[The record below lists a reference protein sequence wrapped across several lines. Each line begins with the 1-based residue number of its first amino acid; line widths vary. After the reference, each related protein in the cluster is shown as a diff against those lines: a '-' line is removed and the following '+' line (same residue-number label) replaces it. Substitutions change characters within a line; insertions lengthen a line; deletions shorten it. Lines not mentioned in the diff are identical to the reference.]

1 MARHDRAAHGRQLLP
16 LILVSAAICT
26 VAMLT
31 AAPALAS
38 SPAETF
44 VQQNV
49 DKGIAILKDKSMDDS
64 DRRAAIRK
72 LLANLLDTKK
82 IGLFALGAA
91 RDTAPQGVLDAYV
104 SAFNDFMIASYVS
117 RLDGYGGQSLNVTSS
132 VERAPGDFIVTAV
145 LVDPSAP
152 ADPDPVKIVF
162 RVLDENGA
170 LALVDASIAGVWLGL
185 AQRDDFGGYLSQHQ
199 GSIPALT
206 AHLQAMTANFNA
218 QAGSTRAP

>member
-1 MARHDRAAHGRQLLP
+1 MARHDRAALGWQLLP
-16 LILVSAAICT
+16 LVLVFVVVCT
-26 VAMLT
+26 VAKLT
-31 AAPALAS
+31 TVPALAGS
-38 SPAETF
+38 SAEAF

-49 DKGIAILKDKSMDDS
+49 DKGITILKDKGIGGG
-64 DRRAAIRK
+64 DRREAVRK
-72 LLANLLDTKK
+72 LLTGLLDTKK

-91 RDTAPQGVLDAYV
+91 RDKAPQPVLDAYV

-117 RLDGYGGQSLNVTSS
+117 RLDGYGGQSLNVTGS

-152 ADPDPVKIVF
+152 TDPDPVKIMF
-162 RVLDENGA
+162 RVLDENGT

-199 GSIPALT
+199 ESIPALT
-206 AHLQAMTANFNA
+206 AHLQAMTASFNA
-218 QAGSTRAP
+218 QTGSTRAP